1 MAANSNALLRHK
13 ILDYCLRDTQNKY
26 TLKDLIAACTKAL
39 QERHN
44 DKSCKASVRT
54 VQLDIQTMRDSVNG
68 YGAPIVVYENKYYR
82 YSDPTFSINRSAINS
97 NRLSGLQEAVNILK
111 EYGSFNGFEQIKE
124 IVSVLDEEIL
134 SKNNSSNRA
143 VCYEKKKNPLGL
155 EYFNI
160 IYDAIINKKV
170 LCIGY
175 YSSRSNNIMPI
186 IFYPMYLK
194 EYKGRWYA
202 MGYKDGLR
210 GVYKLPIDRIRDFSY
225 AILPFPEEL
234 SFNAEEY
241 FKDIIGVTKLSGE
254 VRNIRFLVKNKLAP
268 FIKLNP
274 LHDSQ
279 RIAQVHE
286 NGNIEFEIDIIP
298 NREFY
303 NLIFEYQPNIQII
316 SPREIGL
323 QANATVTELIEEL
336 PDYTRQSSNT
346 EGENIQDDWDDGFNL
361 FSELGKVE

>member
-13 ILDYCLRDTQNKY
+13 IIDNCLRDTQNKY
-26 TLKDLIAACTKAL
+26 SLLDLINACTKGL
-39 QERHN
+39 QEKYK
-44 DKSCKASVRT
+44 DKKMKASVRT
-54 VQLDIQTMRDSVNG
+54 VQLDIQYMRDPKNG
-68 YGAPIVVYENKYYR
+68 YGAPIVVYDSKYYK
-82 YSDPTFSINRSAINS
+82 YKDPAFSINMSELSN
-97 NRLSGLQEAVNILK
+97 NRLASLKEAVNILK

-134 SKNNSSNRA
+134 SKNSSSNRA
-143 VCYEKKKNPLGL
+143 VSYEKKKNPLGL

-202 MGYKDGLR
+202 MGYKDGLK

-234 SFNAEEY
+234 KFNPQEY
-241 FKDIIGVTKLSGE
+241 FNDIIGVTKLSGE
-254 VRNIRFLVKNKLAP
+254 VKNIRFLVKNKLAP
-268 FIKLNP
+268 FIKANP
-274 LHDSQ
+274 LHHSQ
-279 RIAQVHE
+279 RVAMIHE

-303 NLIFEYQPNIQII
+303 NLIFEYQPNIQIV
-316 SPREIGL
+316 SPRDIGL
-323 QANATVTELIEEL
+323 QANATVTDLVGEL
-336 PDYTRQSSNT
+336 PDYTRQNNNSDNNNLPHKL
-346 EGENIQDDWDDGFNL
+346 EDEFNL
-361 FSELGKVE
+361 FSDL

>member
-13 ILDYCLRDTQNKY
+13 IIDNCLRDTQNKY
-26 TLKDLIAACTKAL
+26 TLKDLIDECSKAL
-39 QERHN
+39 QIKYNNREQ
-44 DKSCKASVRT
+44 KASVRT
-54 VQLDIQTMRDSVNG
+54 IQLDIQFMRDPDNG
-68 YGAPIVVYENKYYR
+68 YGAPIVVYDNKYYR
-82 YSDPTFSINRSAINS
+82 YSDPSFSINRSELNR
-97 NRLSGLQEAVNILK
+97 NRLHNLKEAVNILR

-143 VCYEKKKNPLGL
+143 VSYEKKKNPLGL

-160 IYDAIINKKV
+160 IYDAIINRKV

-202 MGYKDGLR
+202 LGYKDGLR

-225 AILPFPEEL
+225 AILPFPEGLE
-234 SFNAEEY
+234 FDAEKY

-254 VRNIRFLVKNKLAP
+254 VRCIRFLVKNRLAP
-268 FIKLNP
+268 FIKINP
-274 LHDSQ
+274 LHQSQ
-279 RIAQVHE
+279 RVVSVHE
-286 NGNIEFEIDIIP
+286 NGNIEFEMEIIP

-303 NLIFEYQPNIQII
+303 NTIFEYQPNIQII
-316 SPREIGL
+316 SPRDIGL
-323 QANATVTELIEEL
+323 QANATVVDLIEEL
-336 PDYTRQSSNT
+336 PDYTKQSGSAD
-346 EGENIQDDWDDGFNL
+346 ENAIPDDWDDGFNL
-361 FSELGKVE
+361 FSELNK

>member
-13 ILDYCLRDTQNKY
+13 ILDNCLRDTQNRY
-26 TLKDLIAACTKAL
+26 SLRDLIDACSKAL
-39 QERHN
+39 QIKYN
-44 DKSCKASVRT
+44 DKNCRASVRT
-54 VQLDIQTMRDSVNG
+54 VQLDIQFMRDKENG
-68 YGAPIVVYENKYYR
+68 YGAPIVVYDNKYYK
-82 YSDPTFSINRSAINS
+82 YSDASFSINHSSLNGNRIN
-97 NRLSGLQEAVNILK
+97 NLKEAVNILK
-111 EYGSFNGFEQIKE
+111 EYGSFNGLEQIKE
-124 IVSVLDEEIL
+124 IVSILDEEIL
-134 SKNNSSNRA
+134 SKNSSSNRA
-143 VCYEKKKNPLGL
+143 VSYEKKKNPLGL

-234 SFNAEEY
+234 SFDPQEY

-254 VRNIRFLVKNKLAP
+254 VRCIRFLVKNKLAP
-268 FIKLNP
+268 FIKLNQ
-274 LHDSQ
+274 LHSSQ
-279 RIAQVHE
+279 RVVQVHE
-286 NGNIEFEIDIIP
+286 NGNMEFEINIIP

-303 NLIFEYQPNIQII
+303 NVIFDYQPNIQII
-316 SPREIGL
+316 SPRDVGIE
-323 QANATVTELIEEL
+323 ANAAVMNLVEEL
-336 PDYTRQSSNT
+336 PNYNVRSDQ
-346 EGENIQDDWDDGFNL
+346 QDGNQPQDEWDDGFNL
-361 FSELGKVE
+361 FSEINK

>member
-13 ILDYCLRDTQNKY
+13 IIDNCLRDTQNKY
-26 TLKDLIAACTKAL
+26 TLRDLIDACTKGL

-44 DKSCKASVRT
+44 NTNCKASVRT
-54 VQLDIQTMRDSVNG
+54 VQLDIQTMRDPENG
-68 YGAPIVVYENKYYR
+68 YGAPIVVYDNKYYS
-82 YSDPTFSINRSAINS
+82 YSDPTFSINKTGINT
-97 NRLSGLQEAVNILK
+97 NRLSSLQEAVNILK

-143 VCYEKKKNPLGL
+143 VCYEKKKSPLGL

-175 YSSRSNNIMPI
+175 WSSRSNNIMPI

-234 SFNAEEY
+234 HFDAELY

-254 VRNIRFLVKNKLAP
+254 IRKIKFLVRNKIAP
-268 FIKLNP
+268 FIRLNP

-279 RIAQVHE
+279 QVIQVHE
-286 NGNIEFEIDIIP
+286 NGDIEFEIAIIP

-303 NLIFEYQPNIQII
+303 NIIFEYQPYIEII
-316 SPREIGL
+316 SPREIGI
-323 QANATVTELIEEL
+323 QANAAVTDLIEML
-336 PDYTRQSSNT
+336 PDYTRQDKAKDGNNV
-346 EGENIQDDWDDGFNL
+346 EEEWDDGFNL
-361 FSELGKVE
+361 FSELAKN